1 MPDTRTHRGPHPSDC
16 KLFASECLAKLRE
29 AMADYCWLLTRG
41 YGSDGALKLVGDH
54 FQLAERQRAALR
66 RAGCAAPAAER
77 RKARRLELDDLA
89 GQRVGVDG
97 FNCLITVEA
106 ALSGGIV
113 LSGIDGSH
121 RDLAS
126 VHGTYRHVSETADAL
141 NHLCG
146 TLAAARPQ
154 AVTWYLDSPVSNSG
168 RLATL
173 MRDSFEKNGLTWRV
187 ELVKNAD
194 RSLQEARSVAASSDG
209 WVMDAA
215 DAWLDLAGA
224 TVRRAVPDAWVVDLG
239 PSNVDLRPA
248 SGSEPSAS

>member
-1 MPDTRTHRGPHPSDC
+1 MPDTRTHRGPHPNDR
-16 KLFASECLAKLRE
+16 KLFACECLAKLRE

-54 FQLAERQRAALR
+54 FQLAERQRAALK
-66 RAGCAAPAAER
+66 RAGCSAPAAER
-77 RKARRLELDDLA
+77 RKARRVELGDLA
-89 GQRVGVDG
+89 GRRVAVDG

-141 NHLCG
+141 HHLCG
-146 TLAAARPQ
+146 TLAAARPES
-154 AVTWYLDSPVSNSG
+154 VTWYLDSPVSNSG

-173 MRDSFEKNGLTWRV
+173 MRESFEAAGLAWHV

-194 RSLQEARSVAASSDG
+194 RSLQETGAVAASSDG
-209 WVMDAA
+209 WVMDAT

-224 TVRRAVPDAWVVDLG
+224 TVHRTVPDAWVVDLQ
-239 PSNVDLRPA
+239 PLRQMVVA
-248 SGSEPSAS
+248 NGI